1 MPVRRAMAR
10 TTGTASASA
19 RLVAAVTGL
28 SLGVALLVAVEPRPA
43 PAAAATSAV
52 SSTASTASSSSTVAS
67 VPAEGT
73 TPTATSMMRLLT
85 ATEDLPFT
93 TTPAPV
99 ITGKAVIGQRL
110 LATTA
115 RWTPIATTITY
126 AWLVDGVPVSGQ
138 TSTAYAV
145 RAEDAG
151 AVITVAVTGARPGY
165 ATTTRTSAPTS
176 AVPTPVVADFTRVD
190 APTITGSPIVGW
202 TLTARAGTW
211 TPWPT
216 FSYAW
221 TRDGVLVAGQSGASY
236 RVTEADGGAAIA
248 VRVIGTKTGYAT
260 RVVTSDAVRVAASA
274 TPTVAP
280 TVTPTVAPTGTPQ
293 PTPTPTVAPTTTP
306 TVAPTIAPT
315 PTAVPTPTP
324 TPTAAPTT
332 APTPTPT
339 AAPTTA
345 PTPTPTPTAAPTT
358 VPTPTPTPSAAPT
371 TAPTPTPTPTVAPTT
386 APTPTPTPTAPTVLP
401 FAAAATPT
409 IAGTARV
416 GFTLTARAGVW
427 TPWPTFGY
435 TWLRDGV
442 AIAGQTAATYRVQAG
457 DAGSALSVTVTGTRT
472 GYATQAL
479 TSAALAV
486 PPASTPTPT
495 PTSPAPTP
503 EPTAPPADAPY
514 AVAST
519 PTITGTAGVG
529 FTLTARPG
537 VWTPWPTFSYVWTR
551 DGVAIPDQTAATY
564 RVQESDRGASVA
576 VVVTGT
582 RTGYVT
588 QSISSEGILVPLP
601 EVEPEPPAPTPDPE
615 PVPDVAYEAVGE
627 PSITGLGRVDFT
639 LTARAGT
646 WTPWPSFSYAW
657 LRDGVVI
664 PDQTGPSYRV
674 VAGDVGAG
682 IAVAVTGTRTG
693 YITQTVTSAAI
704 PVVETPVTPP
714 PPPPAVPFEATVAP
728 VIAGDPVAGTVLR
741 AATPAWTPEATA
753 VAYAWSR
760 DGVPV
765 RGATEAT
772 YAVARGD
779 AGTRITVTATGSR
792 SGYRDATRTS
802 EPTAV
807 VVDAL
812 DVPPA
817 TPAPAPGDEPFAAT
831 PAPMLSGTPA
841 VGSTLT
847 AATPEWSPVATSIA
861 YAWSRDGVVVPGRT
875 AATYALSARDA
886 GTRITVT
893 ATGRADGLVPT
904 ASTSEPLS
912 IASTGEGY
920 DVVVVLGQSNAQGVG
935 AGYDPALDVA
945 VPGLDQLAGSGAQAG
960 RIVPAK
966 DSLHHVTTWVNA
978 GGVPSVGPGMELG
991 RRLLAEARPGRKVLL
1006 VPAAMAS
1013 TSMTGDG
1020 YYAWNPADTRARV
1033 NLFTRAL
1040 GQIDQALAQ
1049 DPDNRLVAV
1058 VWAQGE
1064 SDATRTTGDGYQSM
1078 LLDLVDRLDARY
1090 GPVPFLISGMVPE
1103 WLAASSQRQ
1112 AIDTAQQGLP
1122 ALRPNV
1128 AYVPGAAGYSR
1139 SEDVIHYTASGARVM
1154 GAKQFAAYQRAT
1166 GAIPVSR

>member
-10 TTGTASASA
+10 RTGTASASA
-19 RLVAAVTGL
+19 RLVAAITGL
-28 SLGVALLVAVEPRPA
+28 SLGVALLVAVEPHPTPA
-43 PAAAATSAV
+43 EAVTSAV
-52 SSTASTASSSSTVAS
+52 SSSTSTTSTTSTGASG
-67 VPAEGT
+67 PAEGS
-73 TPTATSMMRLLT
+73 PTAASMMRLLT
-85 ATEDLPFT
+85 ATEDPPFT
-93 TTPAPV
+93 TTPAPA
-99 ITGKAVIGQRL
+99 ITGKAAIGQRL

-115 RWTPIATTITY
+115 RWTPIATTISY

-138 TSTAYAV
+138 TSTAYTV

-176 AVPTPVVADFTRVD
+176 AVPTPVVAEFTRVD

-236 RVTEADGGAAIA
+236 RVTEADAGAAIA

-260 RVVTSDAVRVAASA
+260 RVVTSDAVRVAGSPTP

-280 TVTPTVAPTGTPQ
+280 TAT
-293 PTPTPTVAPTTTP
+293 PTPTPTVAPTTSPTPTP
-306 TVAPTIAPT
+306 TVAPT
-315 PTAVPTPTP
+315 TAPTPTP
-324 TPTAAPTT
+324 TVAPTT

-339 AAPTTA
+339 AAPTSA
-345 PTPTPTPTAAPTT
+345 PTPTPTVAPTAT
-358 VPTPTPTPSAAPT
+358 PTPTPTVAPT
-371 TAPTPTPTPTVAPTT
+371 ATPTPAPTPTVAPTT

-442 AIAGQTAATYRVQAG
+442 VIAGQSAATYRVQAG

-479 TSAALAV
+479 TSAALTV
-486 PPASTPTPT
+486 PAASTPTPT
-495 PTSPAPTP
+495 PAPTTPAPTPTSPVPTP

-514 AVAST
+514 SVAST
-519 PTITGTAGVG
+519 PTITGTPGIG

-537 VWTPWPTFSYVWTR
+537 VWTPWPTFSYAWTR

-564 RVQESDRGASVA
+564 RVQETDRGSTIA

-582 RTGYVT
+582 RSGYVT
-588 QSISSEGILVPLP
+588 QSISSEGVLVPLP
-601 EVEPEPPAPTPDPE
+601 EAEPEPPAPTPDPE

-639 LTARAGT
+639 LTARAGV

-674 VAGDVGAG
+674 VAGDVGTG

-728 VIAGDPVAGTVLR
+728 VISGDPVAGTDLR

-753 VAYAWSR
+753 VTYAWSR

-772 YAVARGD
+772 YRVAHGD

-792 SGYRDATRTS
+792 SGYKDAKLTS

-817 TPAPAPGDEPFAAT
+817 TPAPAPGDEPFAAA
-831 PAPMLSGTPA
+831 PAPELSGTPA

-847 AATPEWSPVATSIA
+847 AATPEWTPVATTVA

-875 AATYALSARDA
+875 AATYVLSARDA

-893 ATGRADGLVPT
+893 VTGRADGLVPT
-904 ASTSEPLS
+904 ARTSEPVS
-912 IASTGEGY
+912 VASTGEGY

-1049 DPDNRLVAV
+1049 DPDNRLLAV

-1090 GPVPFLISGMVPE
+1090 GAVPFLISGMVPE
-1103 WLAASSQRQ
+1103 WLAGSSQRQ

-1128 AYVPGAAGYSR
+1128 QYVPGAAGYSR
-1139 SEDVIHYTASGARVM
+1139 SEDVIHYTAPGARVM

-1166 GAIPVSR
+1166 GAIPVTR